1 MHEGETMAVF
11 ESISSPNAPQ
21 PVANYS
27 HATRVGDMVFLAGQ
41 GGFDPGTGQLAGP
54 DIVSQTRQALTNLQ
68 EVLGAAGLDFSHV
81 VSIRYF
87 LTDHAL
93 FPEMNAVHATFFPE
107 PPFPARTTVT
117 TGLGP
122 NMVIEIDAIA
132 YAGK

>member
-1 MHEGETMAVF
+1 MAVF
-11 ESISSPNAPQ
+11 EPIATDKAPQ

-27 HATRVGDMVFLAGQ
+27 QATRVGDLVFLAGQ
-41 GGFDPGTGQLAGP
+41 GGFDPATGKLAGP
-54 DIVSQTRQALTNLQ
+54 DMASQTRQALTNLK
-68 EVLGAAGLDFSHV
+68 EVLAAAGLDFSHI

-87 LTDHAL
+87 ITEHSL

-122 NMVIEIDAIA
+122 DMVVEIDAIA
-132 YAGK
+132 YAGN

>member
-1 MHEGETMAVF
+1 MAIF
-11 ESISSPNAPQ
+11 KSISTDNAPR

-27 HATRVGDMVFLAGQ
+27 QATRAGDIVFLAGQ
-41 GGFDPGTGQLAGP
+41 GGFDPATGQLAGP
-54 DIVSQTRQALTNLQ
+54 DMASQTRQALTNLQ
-68 EVLGAAGLDFSHV
+68 AVLAATGLNFSHI

-93 FPEMNAVHATFFPE
+93 FPEMNAVHETFFPE

-132 YAGK
+132 YVGK

>member
-1 MHEGETMAVF
+1 MAVF
-11 ESISSPNAPQ
+11 EPIATDNAPQ

-27 HATRVGDMVFLAGQ
+27 QATRVGDLVFLAGQ
-41 GGFDPGTGQLAGP
+41 GGFDPATGKLAGP
-54 DIVSQTRQALTNLQ
+54 DMSSQTRQALTNLK
-68 EVLGAAGLDFSHV
+68 EVLAAAGLDFSHI

-87 LTDHAL
+87 ITEHGL

-122 NMVIEIDAIA
+122 DMVVEIDAIA
-132 YAGK
+132 YTGN

>member
-1 MHEGETMAVF
+1 MTVF
-11 ESISSPNAPQ
+11 EPIATDKAPQ

-27 HATRVGDMVFLAGQ
+27 QATRVGDLVFLAGQ
-41 GGFDPGTGQLAGP
+41 GGFDPATGKLAGP
-54 DIVSQTRQALTNLQ
+54 DMASQTRQALTNLK
-68 EVLGAAGLDFSHV
+68 EVLAAAGLDFSHI

-87 LTDHAL
+87 ITEHRL

-122 NMVIEIDAIA
+122 DMVVEIDAIA
-132 YAGK
+132 YAGN